1 MREILLLK
9 PQMKTW
15 LNLQYFIKKGYG
27 LSNKKQTDF
36 ESKQQGL
43 ASPMRFALDLLWVPF
58 AASMAMD
65 TVFFSC
71 KCLKSCKGC
80 AAACQT
86 DVFMARNGSCRCTAW
101 QWQSCAVANHTWRSP
116 VPGWWPGTSSGHLSP
131 ETYPGNIMG
140 SAVWHIHKHFEGIN
154 QQF

>member
-1 MREILLLK
+1 MREILILK

-15 LNLQYFIKKGYG
+15 LNLQYFIKKGHG
-27 LSNKKQTDF
+27 LLNKKQTDF

-71 KCLKSCKGC
+71 KCLKSCKDC

-86 DVFMARNGSCRCTAW
+86 DVFVAWNGGCRGTTW
-101 QWQSCAVANHTWRSP
+101 QWQRIVQWWTIPSAALSQDDDVGHHLVIFPQKHTQGISWG
-116 VPGWWPGTSSGHLSP
+116 VLFGTY
-131 ETYPGNIMG
+131 TNIL
-140 SAVWHIHKHFEGIN
+140 KE
-154 QQF
+154 